1 MAEPRIKTR
10 LESGDLT
17 NHPKPIQDR
26 LNACLASDPAH
37 ITPGQKGDHVKV
49 IQKALD
55 TIRQRMPEL
64 GLPEIKDRE
73 GDYGPDTTAAV
84 LKYKSKNGIVRKGQ
98 PLDPIVGRMTLTR
111 LDDDLIEKPVPPD
124 QTDPAT
130 DPREKERV
138 EALLALN
145 RPSVPLLIAKAL
157 QALPKCKAA
166 LELAKRSPLQAS
178 HALRENQLGIDGLN
192 RHFHISGNNLEVIDT
207 VLNSYKQLLERVNRL
222 PLDQAATDYPTFI
235 HDNPEL
241 AFNKDGTPAKV
252 PAFSDPQR
260 NKMFFNPIYRPFV
273 PGVKEPFGGLAPIAL
288 QGIQIHEM
296 CHFYLKMDDGDPA
309 SSSTARC
316 LQLAQSFQLFVM
328 QLALGRPFP

>member
-157 QALPKCKAA
+157 QAFA
-166 LELAKRSPLQAS
+166 
-178 HALRENQLGIDGLN
+178 
-192 RHFHISGNNLEVIDT
+192 
-207 VLNSYKQLLERVNRL
+207 
-222 PLDQAATDYPTFI
+222 
-235 HDNPEL
+235 
-241 AFNKDGTPAKV
+241 
-252 PAFSDPQR
+252 
-260 NKMFFNPIYRPFV
+260 
-273 PGVKEPFGGLAPIAL
+273 
-288 QGIQIHEM
+288 
-296 CHFYLKMDDGDPA
+296 
-309 SSSTARC
+309 
-316 LQLAQSFQLFVM
+316 
-328 QLALGRPFP
+328 